1 MVTSFVTVLNMSQ
14 CYIRDMTT
22 VSLQD
27 LRRQHNNL

>member
-1 MVTSFVTVLNMSQ
+1 MSQ

-27 LRRQHNNL
+27 LHQQHNNL